1 MSAGERAVIFASR
14 DHLKPVSLL
23 DSSCAQAGAGGKGG
37 GGGEGGSREAEGG
50 ASVVPSPPS
59 GIEDVEYE
67 VQLDK
72 IIQVRQLLEYR
83 SLLE

>member
-23 DSSCAQAGAGGKGG
+23 DSGSAQAGAGGGG
-37 GGGEGGSREAEGG
+37 GGGEGGRCEAEGG
-50 ASVVPSPPS
+50 ASLVPSPPS
-59 GIEDVEYE
+59 GMEDVEYE